1 MKSYSRLIDYIY
13 DLRKQGKY
21 LFLKE
26 EAARAL
32 NISENAILKSIS
44 RLLKKKKIG
53 YLKKGLYQIIPEEYA
68 HMGSLPPEWFMA
80 DLMAHLQV
88 PYYIGLLTAASF
100 HGASHQAPQV
110 FQVICKRIIPD
121 ILTESLNIRFYYS
134 KDLSV
139 IPTQDLKTPA
149 GYVKVSTPEGTA
161 LDLLRYL
168 HQSGHLN
175 HVTTILTEL
184 ADSMDPQKLAQAS
197 ERLSIRYAQRLGYI
211 LDYLGYDAVAEPLHN
226 LVMEKMMRYIPL
238 RPDSPAQGTEKN
250 TKWHI
255 LINEEIE
262 PDL

>member
-1 MKSYSRLIDYIY
+1 
-13 DLRKQGKY
+13 
-21 LFLKE
+21 
-26 EAARAL
+26 
-32 NISENAILKSIS
+32 
-44 RLLKKKKIG
+44 
-53 YLKKGLYQIIPEEYA
+53 
-68 HMGSLPPEWFMA
+68 MA